1 MTKYNNSDFNNFNR
15 VNFNNLKL
23 TAKSKIKILNGVNFN
38 HIKFNSSSKLN
49 SNLDVRLISLPK
61 YIERKSLAKTF
72 NDSEFSS
79 KTINKTI
86 NIKFYS
92 NHKVIFLNN
101 TDYINLDLNSNSRL
115 FGDLTTEKFNLPNTD
130 RSNLKNAYN
139 DSNYNYIALRKLN
152 LKSKITSK
160 SLIKILNGVYFN
172 NLILNSNSKLFSNL
186 IVEKANLPNT
196 DRLNLKNAYND
207 SIYNLIVL
215 RKIILKAKLD
225 SKSLVKILNGVYFIN
240 IKLNSKSKLFSNL
253 TNEKANLPN
262 INRTNFYNDLDFNKF
277 NRNHYTNIKFNSTSI
292 LDDQRDNRSINFF
305 DTSKMVA
312 VAKKINV
319 ITPINADHVYFGG
332 KYNNTNFN
340 RANRD
345 QYISITI
352 KSISK
357 FSHVENNIEATI
369 KGSSFFNLDGKKK
382 SGFINTIKFND
393 STKLDLNLNL
403 HASPNYNIKSS
414 SNLKINPNKYMW
426 SSVNYLSQ
434 SFLILRNFRATF
446 LDINFLSRSILKL
459 NAFIISEEV
468 LTLENLNFKPN
479 DVITIDLN
487 DYYVLH
493 NGHDIT
499 YKMKGAFFKF
509 YPKENM
515 LIWHDDVNER
525 NIKLEILYQN
535 KFL

>member
-61 YIERKSLAKTF
+61 YIERKSLAKTY

-115 FGDLTTEKFNLPNTD
+115 FGDLTTEKFNLPNMD
-130 RSNLKNAYN
+130 RLNLKDAYN

-186 IVEKANLPNT
+186 IV
-196 DRLNLKNAYND
+196 
-207 SIYNLIVL
+207 
-215 RKIILKAKLD
+215 
-225 SKSLVKILNGVYFIN
+225 
-240 IKLNSKSKLFSNL
+240 
-253 TNEKANLPN
+253 EKANLPN

-434 SFLILRNFRATF
+434 SFLILKNFRATF